1 MDGQCQSQRKTEGW
15 CGEWGRVERVGGQ
28 CPSRKCGRVRGSGRG
43 DEAAR
48 HRGAGGFRG
57 WAGSV
62 KAAAKQQND
71 GEGVARRVGG

>member
-1 MDGQCQSQRKTEGW
+1 M
-15 CGEWGRVERVGGQ
+15 GGQ
-28 CPSRKCGRVRGSGRG
+28 CPSRKCGRVVRGSSRG

-48 HRGAGGFRG
+48 HRGAGGLRG